1 MSGPDDERFMAQAL
15 ELARRAWGRTH
26 PNPMVGAVL
35 VEDGRIVAEGFHEV
49 DGGPHAERAALAAL
63 GRRPGPGA
71 SLYVTLE
78 PCSTEGRTGACTE
91 AILAAGIRRV
101 VAGATDPNPAHSGN
115 GFRILEAA
123 GVEVVRGVLGGEC
136 ADLNLLFN
144 HWIARGETL
153 LAGKLAST
161 LDGRIATRSGESRWI
176 TGEEARADVHRWR
189 RLFPAIAVGA
199 GTVVSDDPSLTARG
213 GGFPDACPVRFVFDG
228 RLTTVIDR
236 RMPRVYRDEHAQRT
250 IVVTTAH
257 AGEGYV
263 RKLRALGVGV
273 WVFPSPSG
281 RVSLAAFRARCAA
294 EGIVGVL
301 FEGGPE
307 LMSRALIERQIDYLM
322 VYQAPVFLGDERA
335 KPVLSGLRSDSLAR
349 SIRLGEI
356 RRATLGEDTLV
367 RGRVLYPE
375 RMQVDETLFSLG

>member
-1 MSGPDDERFMAQAL
+1 LR
-15 ELARRAWGRTH
+15 H
-26 PNPMVGAVL
+26 
-35 VEDGRIVAEGFHEV
+35 
-49 DGGPHAERAALAAL
+49 
-63 GRRPGPGA
+63 
-71 SLYVTLE
+71 
-78 PCSTEGRTGACTE
+78 
-91 AILAAGIRRV
+91 V
-101 VAGATDPNPAHSGN
+101 VVGATDPNPAHAGN
-115 GFRILEAA
+115 GLRVLEAA
-123 GVEVVRGVLGGEC
+123 GVSVVRGVLSDAC

-144 HWIARGETL
+144 HWITRGEPL

-161 LDGRIATRSGESRWI
+161 LDGRIASRSGESRWI

-199 GTVVSDDPSLTARG
+199 GTLATDDPSLTARG
-213 GGFPDACPVRFVFDG
+213 GGLPDECPIRFVFDG
-228 RLTTVIDR
+228 RLSTVIDR
-236 RMPRVYRDEHAQRT
+236 RMPKVYLDAHADRT

-281 RVSLAAFRARCAA
+281 RVSLAAFRTRCAG

-301 FEGGPE
+301 VEGGSE
-307 LMSRALIERQIDYLM
+307 LMSRGLIERQIDYLM
-322 VYQAPVFLGDERA
+322 VYQAPFFLGDERA
-335 KPVLSGLRSDSLAR
+335 KPVLSGLRSDSLAQ

-356 RRATLGEDTLV
+356 RRATLGADTLV

-375 RMQVDETLFSLG
+375 RIQVDETLFSLG